1 MKFLA
6 GEGARARR
14 RARTPLAADVATA
27 HRSAASRVATLLAGP
42 LPILLGSTSTL
53 TLIGV
58 LAAVALPLS
67 WFALPETLGVTL
79 ANVGTTTRDA
89 ED

>member
-1 MKFLA
+1 MIVVSQGPPHA
-6 GEGARARR
+6 SRARER
-14 RARTPLAADVATA
+14 FWRASGACR
-27 HRSAASRVATLLAGP
+27 LLAGP